1 MTPDNW
7 FVAQLKPNGLNEARR
22 NLDRQRFR
30 SFVPKRQET
39 RRQRGKLVSK
49 DVSLFPGYIFVRF
62 DPEQPGWI
70 AINNTRGITRLVLP
84 RPNRPTPLPR
94 QLMAGL
100 MARCDENEHL
110 AAASAF
116 QEGDE
121 VRVVSGPFANYVTK
135 IEKIED
141 GDRLRLLFDIM
152 GQLTKVTVP
161 SVDVERLAS

>member
-62 DPEQPGWI
+62 DPEQPGWT

-84 RPNRPTPLPR
+84 RPNKPIPLPR

-110 AAASAF
+110 AAAPAF
-116 QEGDE
+116 QEGEE
-121 VRVVSGPFANYVTK
+121 VRIISGPFANYVTK

-141 GDRLRLLFDIM
+141 GDRLRVLFDIM